1 MKITAIKP
9 YIVYVESRRRNQT
22 LVKIET
28 DDGVYGWG
36 ESGLSTRELAVEG
49 AVKHFAE
56 FLVGKDPFQI
66 GRHWQEMYRSQYFE
80 GGRVLTAAMSAIDI
94 ALHDLKGKALGVP
107 VYELLGG
114 KQRDFIPCFATVFT
128 GNRRRQEDSS
138 EDRSVEDLIADI
150 RLLVD
155 HDWPCIRVGMLP
167 SDPAWGDNVFE
178 PRQSIARTAE
188 AMIAVRETVGMEPV
202 IGVEYHH
209 RLSVAEAA
217 SFCQRMPSGTLDYLE
232 EPIRDE
238 TPEAYEV
245 LRQMT
250 DVPFAIGEEFASK
263 WQFLP
268 YIERGIT
275 NFARIDVCN
284 VGGLTES
291 MKVAGWSEAHYIDLM
306 PHNPLGPICAAA
318 TVHLGAA
325 APNFAWMEVR
335 LSPTEDLGVYE
346 YDLFPV
352 QPVADGPNFPVP
364 TAPGL
369 GIEVNEELA
378 AQLHFQH
385 SEPPHLRRRDGSVQ
399 NW

>member
-1 MKITAIKP
+1 
-9 YIVYVESRRRNQT
+9 
-22 LVKIET
+22 
-28 DDGVYGWG
+28 
-36 ESGLSTRELAVEG
+36 
-49 AVKHFAE
+49 
-56 FLVGKDPFQI
+56 
-66 GRHWQEMYRSQYFE
+66 
-80 GGRVLTAAMSAIDI
+80 VLTAAMSAIDI
-94 ALHDLKGKALGVP
+94 ALYDIKGKALGVP

-114 KQRDFIPCFATVFT
+114 KQRDHIPCFATVSIT
-128 GNRRRQEDSS
+128 GAKPRFVDPGQRHLD
-138 EDRSVEDLIADI
+138 DFIADV
-150 RLLVD
+150 RLLID
-155 HDWPCIRVGMLP
+155 NDWPCIRVGLAG
-167 SDPAWGDNVFE
+167 SDPAYGDDVFE

-188 AMIAVRETVGMEPV
+188 AMIAVREAVGMEPV
-202 IGVEYHH
+202 IGVEFHH

-238 TPEAYEV
+238 TPEAYEA
-245 LRQMT
+245 LRRMT

-268 YIERGIT
+268 YIERDIT

-284 VGGLTES
+284 VGGLTEA
-291 MKVAGWSEAHYIDLM
+291 MKVTGWAEAHYIDLM

-335 LSPTEDLGVYE
+335 LSPTENLGVYE
-346 YDLFPV
+346 HDLFPV
-352 QPVADGPNFPVP
+352 QLIADGPNFPVP
-364 TAPGL
+364 DVPGL